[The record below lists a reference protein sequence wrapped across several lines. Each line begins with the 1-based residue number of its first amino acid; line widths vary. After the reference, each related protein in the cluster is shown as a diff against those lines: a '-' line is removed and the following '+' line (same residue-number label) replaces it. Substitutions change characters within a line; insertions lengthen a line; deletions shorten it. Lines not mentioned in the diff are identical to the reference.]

1 MGLFSSKSSSKTTT
15 NYNDYSANTENQNA
29 IGDLSSNNTLTNITK
44 SSTQNISG
52 NYYEQG
58 ITGDNLNTLLGTVT
72 SLNDKIQN
80 SLTDNFNQ
88 LINTVQS
95 TAETAINATNEAY
108 AESDSELRNIIDA
121 LKPFMLYGAIA
132 SIFYFV
138 FRKGK

>member
-1 MGLFSSKSSSKTTT
+1 M
-15 NYNDYSANTENQNA
+15 
-29 IGDLSSNNTLTNITK
+29 
-44 SSTQNISG
+44 
-52 NYYEQG
+52 
-58 ITGDNLNTLLGTVT
+58 
-72 SLNDKIQN
+72 NDKIQN

>member
-72 SLNDKIQN
+72 SLNDKVQN